1 MFEKLFAHS
10 GLSLDRL
17 RSFLEIVTAGGISA
31 AAKGDSNRQSQYS
44 RQLKELEQYF
54 GCPLLQRGR
63 GPIKLTEA
71 GRQLREMLTHTFG
84 AFDELRACC
93 AQEPLE
99 LRLGAGESLIQWF
112 LLPRLG
118 DLTTGPQALTLTLE
132 NLRTQEILSG
142 LREGSLD
149 FGIVTRL
156 EPGPTLASA
165 PLGRLEYR
173 LAVPK
178 QSVPAEEGQ
187 RSPSDIL
194 DGLALAML
202 EGSPSTW
209 QAIEREARKR
219 KLRLNVRLRLSSYPQ
234 LVQAVRCLG
243 LAAILPTLAGESLEA
258 DHVQLRRL
266 PVLDSLAR
274 EIFLVW
280 NAKASALRPSLTRY
294 AKCFT
299 RVLR

>member
-44 RQLKELEQYF
+44 RQ
-54 GCPLLQRGR
+54 
-63 GPIKLTEA
+63 
-71 GRQLREMLTHTFG
+71 
-84 AFDELRACC
+84 
-93 AQEPLE
+93 
-99 LRLGAGESLIQWF
+99 
-112 LLPRLG
+112 
-118 DLTTGPQALTLTLE
+118 
-132 NLRTQEILSG
+132 
-142 LREGSLD
+142 
-149 FGIVTRL
+149 
-156 EPGPTLASA
+156 
-165 PLGRLEYR
+165 
-173 LAVPK
+173 
-178 QSVPAEEGQ
+178 GQ

-274 EIFLVW
+274 EILLVW
-280 NAKASALRPSLTRY
+280 NAKASALRPSPTRY
-294 AKCFT
+294 AKRFT